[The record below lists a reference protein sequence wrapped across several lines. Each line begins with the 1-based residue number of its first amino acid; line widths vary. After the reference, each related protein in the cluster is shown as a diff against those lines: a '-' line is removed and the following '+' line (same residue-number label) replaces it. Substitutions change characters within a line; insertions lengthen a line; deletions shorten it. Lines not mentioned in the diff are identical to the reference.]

1 MYSYKLGK
9 NKQHKN
15 PHAIGLKAKVGLKKQ
30 GYKGELKIHERE
42 RLSDRPFGYV
52 TTKGKFRVD
61 IDKVPFYNV
70 PDLTGFYLKPYVP
83 HTTPKVGEEIA
94 VKRLVELD
102 EQTLAYIEKA
112 VEAATRGR
120 LESRD

>member
-1 MYSYKLGK
+1 M
-9 NKQHKN
+9 
-15 PHAIGLKAKVGLKKQ
+15 
-30 GYKGELKIHERE
+30 
-42 RLSDRPFGYV
+42 
-52 TTKGKFRVD
+52 
-61 IDKVPFYNV
+61 

-102 EQTLAYIEKA
+102 EQTLGDIEKA